1 MGSVNQE
8 ISQDIMSK
16 SSKLIEK
23 QLERIINFLQKM
35 MLSAEEY
42 REKETA
48 RRLLQYQKDGGDFQ
62 IYKIPNNIYPII
74 SQSLEDK
81 GIPIMSYKDVN
92 TNTKLSL
99 IRGCDKEEVD
109 KIIYSLKTKG
119 VIDFN
124 GDSDV
129 LLKKDVLFSK
139 GDHAIKIKNLT
150 KNEVNALLENTN
162 NYGYGFPVAA
172 EKQKDGRY
180 SVLVRED
187 NIFNS
192 DLKSK
197 KMDMVTALTKT
208 MVTLYGNGALI
219 KDHQI
224 EYDQQLQQ
232 ICVDYCYNAQEN
244 EKKFLVSATDKTKYL
259 ELTNKGFTV
268 YSRNKNS
275 NFDIER
281 KEVISENKNNFKN
294 SLEKEYF
301 RMNNC
306 MIVEKDE
313 LDAYL
318 NNEKELISPR
328 EKYDDKAKNTKEIE
342 KKVSNYLIYQK
353 KIDRLN
359 QLAEQ
364 KMSLSDCPQVENI
377 SAFFN
382 SEVTVEEFLQHE
394 YVNEGHIKE
403 ENEIVDNDVL
413 LDNNLTKAESEFYKR
428 DKVIATDVINI
439 LKDKAKDIEFEEI
452 ELTAKELS
460 DTKNSFE
467 LFSEDFDESDYY
479 EENYNSNNSFN
490 LNNHL
495 QKEKNIKDN
504 DLFNDFLNI
513 KNEDEIPLEF

>member
-1 MGSVNQE
+1 
-8 ISQDIMSK
+8 
-16 SSKLIEK
+16 
-23 QLERIINFLQKM
+23 
-35 MLSAEEY
+35 
-42 REKETA
+42 
-48 RRLLQYQKDGGDFQ
+48 
-62 IYKIPNNIYPII
+62 
-74 SQSLEDK
+74 
-81 GIPIMSYKDVN
+81 
-92 TNTKLSL
+92 
-99 IRGCDKEEVD
+99 
-109 KIIYSLKTKG
+109 
-119 VIDFN
+119 
-124 GDSDV
+124 
-129 LLKKDVLFSK
+129 
-139 GDHAIKIKNLT
+139 
-150 KNEVNALLENTN
+150 
-162 NYGYGFPVAA
+162 
-172 EKQKDGRY
+172 
-180 SVLVRED
+180 
-187 NIFNS
+187 
-192 DLKSK
+192 
-197 KMDMVTALTKT
+197 
-208 MVTLYGNGALI
+208 
-219 KDHQI
+219 
-224 EYDQQLQQ
+224 
-232 ICVDYCYNAQEN
+232 
-244 EKKFLVSATDKTKYL
+244 
-259 ELTNKGFTV
+259 
-268 YSRNKNS
+268 
-275 NFDIER
+275 
-281 KEVISENKNNFKN
+281 
-294 SLEKEYF
+294 
-301 RMNNC
+301 

-364 KMSLSDCPQVENI
+364 KMTLSDCPQVENI